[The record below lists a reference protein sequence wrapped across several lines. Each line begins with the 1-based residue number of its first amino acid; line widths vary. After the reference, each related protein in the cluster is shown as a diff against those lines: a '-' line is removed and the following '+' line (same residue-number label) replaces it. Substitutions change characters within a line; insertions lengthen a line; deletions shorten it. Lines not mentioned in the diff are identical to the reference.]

1 MKKRILVRG
10 PAMSRSGY
18 GEQSRFCLRALR
30 AHEDKFEIYVVNT
43 GWGRTGQISEN
54 TEERQWLSALLIKTA
69 AYVQQA
75 GGQPQFDVSLQ
86 ITIPNEFEKIA
97 PVNIGYTSG
106 IETTKIAP
114 QWIQKCNEVVN
125 QVLTISEHSKT
136 VMANTAYDGQTPS
149 GETVPGAYKI
159 IVPVEHIDYPVR
171 PVEAHP
177 LNVTLDTTKNY
188 LLFSQWSPRKN
199 FINTIKWFVEEFRDD
214 PEVGLVIKTNTMADT
229 VLDREITHGRLQQ
242 ILSQL
247 GERKCKI
254 HFLHGDLTVNHLAWL
269 YTHPTMK
276 AIINIA
282 HGEGFGIPLLEA
294 ASYGLPIVTITWGGQ
309 LDFICKPNKKGKRVP
324 LVSKV
329 DYDLKNVQP
338 EAVWEGVIQADSMWA
353 FAREASY
360 KRAIREILTKEKHFR
375 QQADV
380 LRKYVLKTFTEEAY
394 AQGLVDNIMRCLPDQ
409 EPDMDIDA
417 WLADLDVHE
426 QE

>member
-1 MKKRILVRG
+1 
-10 PAMSRSGY
+10 MSRSGY

-30 AHEDKFEIYVVNT
+30 AHEDKFDIYLVNT
-43 GWGRTGQISEN
+43 AWGRTGQISAD
-54 TEERQWLSALLIKTA
+54 TEERRWLANLLIKTVT
-69 AYVQQA
+69 YVQQS
-75 GGQPQFDVSLQ
+75 GGNPAFDVSVQ

-114 QWIQKCNEVVN
+114 HWIQKCNEMVDH
-125 QVLTISEHSKT
+125 VLTISEHSKA
-136 VMANTAYDGQTPS
+136 VMANTAYDGRTPA
-149 GETVPGAYKI
+149 GENIPGGYKI
-159 IVPVEHIDYPVR
+159 EVPIEHIDYPVR
-171 PVEAHP
+171 LVEPEP
-177 LNVTLDTTKNY
+177 LDVTFNTTKNF
-188 LLFSQWSPRKN
+188 LLFSQWSTRKN
-199 FINTIKWFVEEFRDD
+199 FVNTIKWFIDEFREEAD
-214 PEVGLVIKTNTMADT
+214 VGLVIKTNTMADS
-229 VLDREITHGRLQQ
+229 VLDRAITRGRLEG
-242 ILSQL
+242 ILAGL
-247 GERKCKI
+247 GERKCKV
-254 HFLHGDLTVNHLAWL
+254 HFLHGDVTINQLAWL

-329 DYDLKNVQP
+329 DYDMKNVQP

-360 KRAIREILTKEKHFR
+360 KRAIREILTKEKHYK
-375 QQADV
+375 QQAEV
-380 LRKYVLKTFTEEAY
+380 LRKHVLKTFTEEAY
-394 AQGLVDNIMRCLPDQ
+394 AQGLVDNIMGCLGGS
-409 EPDMDIDA
+409 EPDVDIGA

-426 QE
+426 QD